1 MHRKRHTRHSAAMAR
16 LSGLPSE
23 HHHEG
28 PGDAPRRKRGRP
40 NRSQPSSQAQMADAA
55 STGKR
60 TASPTAELSQT
71 KRSKRTQV
79 DDEDQIADEIA
90 QSFSRS
96 QQGDTIRVDTQASTT
111 TTTTTRRNGGRRHSE
126 YPLLPLHD
134 DDDDDELAAAGPSSS
149 AQPSSGLTPH
159 LNRISA
165 VRRDLATARRVR
177 RSLPSQLGVERVD
190 ESIDG
195 TQFQYA
201 PLSAVLDGRTRR
213 RLRRSHLSQE
223 VNDFED
229 HQKKDKKLLLQLREQ
244 LRAQDDKIKDLEY
257 RLEAGRLGNIDMSE
271 DHAQELV
278 QQLDDARQEIVA
290 LRASSLYNGSEHEM
304 SAFDGAVD
312 MSDDDDDE
320 RGDRLLLV
328 NPDELH
334 LSRDIDMAYTTSGRF
349 ASRVQELSSQMT
361 FESLP
366 ELSQLTHD
374 TLLDEDDV
382 IVPDKIQDQAVERY
396 ERELSHTF
404 EQLARSQAALRV
416 LTLELQNL
424 HYLDAG
430 RSGQEILIELRHGF
444 DTLRVEIEKFVPNS
458 TANLTNQQ
466 LLRKIPELFSGIFFE
481 LNETTTLLSSSQNVE
496 IVLRRQYENVLDLL
510 GESEERVKEL
520 EQNSYTLDK
529 SNEEKQRTIID
540 LEEQVST
547 LTTLTNGQEV
557 DLTDKIAQIN
567 GLRDEVVDKD
577 TAITR
582 LRDAIETYRID
593 ITKTTQTALDFETAH
608 HATIARMEEEH
619 GDAIR
624 ALQAELTAE
633 QDAREAAQGDAQQ
646 KGEIIDDLAGRI
658 ERMEAELEAIT
669 DEMAELTEQLTLQT
683 EGRAVAEGQR
693 DEQAAMAYEYAN
705 TIENLKETILDLKAQ
720 LKESQANLASE
731 RSQREKTEAALDE
744 ATEKIDDQ
752 NVLIHDAGIQ
762 ANELRSK
769 LFQLQ
774 QEKEAAIVQLQEEAQ
789 EREDELND
797 QLATET
803 QARGVAEKTVVKL
816 NKQIEQLQGEL
827 ATADIDLSN
836 MTDARQLLE
845 QDREQ
850 QVLVYNQQLA
860 DLTAKYNALETS
872 SKSTIDALQANIIDL
887 TNQVRAQQ
895 AEIKRLTEEGVEK
908 DLLYEQDTT
917 ILKEDIVELKGALA
931 NERAENEQNR
941 KEIAS
946 LSQRVENE
954 ANELLNMVNSHSQE
968 TTSLKSVISI
978 HEATIKNHEA
988 NAQQY
993 EEEYTMEV
1001 TELNKTIEELQL
1013 LGTAHI
1019 ETITILQSQVETLK
1033 ARFIKQE
1040 EDTRTTIDAL
1050 NLAHRRLLEEN
1061 EAMAA
1066 ALKQR
1071 NADTLK
1077 AVREMKSAQ
1086 VVIKTQGIDMHKVM
1100 NGKVVK
1106 TTEKVKVT
1114 KKGSKKKIGTRS
1126 WRDSGM
1132 FDEEDGDAK
1141 VGDQEPIDDHLLPA

>member
-1 MHRKRHTRHSAAMAR
+1 MAR

-40 NRSQPSSQAQMADAA
+40 TKGQASSQSQSQPQSQSQDVV

-71 KRSKRTQV
+71 KRARRVPV
-79 DDEDQIADEIA
+79 DDEDQIADEME

-96 QQGDTIRVDTQASTT
+96 QRGDTIRVETQSSTS
-111 TTTTTRRNGGRRHSE
+111 TTRRAGRRHSE
-126 YPLLPLHD
+126 YPTLPVLADADD
-134 DDDDDELAAAGPSSS
+134 DDDDDELAAGLASS
-149 AQPSSGLTPH
+149 AQASSGLTPH
-159 LNRISA
+159 LNRIGA

-190 ESIDG
+190 EEANG

-223 VNDFED
+223 VNDFEN
-229 HQKKDKKLLLQLREQ
+229 HQKQDKKLLLQLREQ
-244 LRAQDDKIKDLEY
+244 LRTQDAKIKDLEY
-257 RLEAGRLGNIDMSE
+257 RLEAGRLGNIDMTE
-271 DHAQELV
+271 DHAQELA
-278 QQLDDARQEIVA
+278 QELDDARQEIVA
-290 LRASSLYNGSEHEM
+290 LRASSLYNGSEREM
-304 SAFDGAVD
+304 SAFDGAAD
-312 MSDDDDDE
+312 LSEDDDDGE
-320 RGDRLLLV
+320 QLLLV

-334 LSRDIDMAYTTSGRF
+334 LARDIDMVYTRGGKF

-374 TLLDEDDV
+374 TLMDEDDIV
-382 IVPDKIQDQAVERY
+382 VPDKIEDQAVERY
-396 ERELSHTF
+396 ERELAHTF

-424 HYLDAG
+424 HYVGAG
-430 RSGQEILIELRHGF
+430 RSGQDIIIELRHGF
-444 DTLRVEIEKFVPNS
+444 DTLRVEIEKFIPNS
-458 TANLTNQQ
+458 TTNLTNQQ
-466 LLRKIPELFSGIFFE
+466 LLRKIPELISGIFFE
-481 LNETTTLLSSSQNVE
+481 LNETTLLLSSSQNVE

-510 GESEERVKEL
+510 GDSEEHVKEL
-520 EQNSYTLDK
+520 EKNAFTLDRT
-529 SNEEKQRTIID
+529 NEQKQRTIVD
-540 LEEQVST
+540 LEEQV
-547 LTTLTNGQEV
+547 TTLIVSTNNQDAEI
-557 DLTDKIAQIN
+557 TDMTAQIN
-567 GLRDEVVDKD
+567 GLRDEVAAKD
-577 TAITR
+577 TALAR
-582 LRDAIETYRID
+582 LRDAIETYRVD
-593 ITKTTQTALDFETAH
+593 ILKTTQTALDFETAH
-608 HATIARMEEEH
+608 HATISRMEEEH
-619 GDAIR
+619 SDAIR
-624 ALQAELTAE
+624 ALTVELTAE
-633 QDAREAAQGDAQQ
+633 QDAREAAEGDAQQ
-646 KGEIIDDLAGRI
+646 KGEIIDDLASRI
-658 ERMEAELEAIT
+658 ERMEIELGTLT
-669 DEMAELTEQLTLQT
+669 DEMAELTEQLALQT
-683 EGRAVAEGQR
+683 DARGAAESQR
-693 DEQAAMAYEYAN
+693 DEQATMAYEYAN

-720 LKESQANLASE
+720 LKELQANLASE

-774 QEKEAAIVQLQEEAQ
+774 QEKDAAIIQLQEDAQ
-789 EREDELND
+789 EREDDLNE
-797 QLATET
+797 QLVTET

-850 QVLVYNQQLA
+850 QVLILNQQIV
-860 DLTAKYNALETS
+860 DLTVKYTALDTS
-872 SKSTIDALQANIIDL
+872 SRSTIDALQAKIIDL
-887 TNQVRAQQ
+887 TDLVRVQQ
-895 AEIKRLTEEGVEK
+895 TDIERLTEEGIAK
-908 DLLYEQDTT
+908 DLLYKQDTT
-917 ILKEDIVELKGALA
+917 VLKEDIAELKGALI

-941 KEIAS
+941 KEITS

-954 ANELLNMVNSHSQE
+954 ANELLNMVNSHSEE
-968 TTSLKSVISI
+968 TTALNSVISI
-978 HEATIKNHEA
+978 HEATIKNHKE
-988 NAQQY
+988 NARRY
-993 EEEYTMEV
+993 EEEYTTEV
-1001 TELNKTIEELQL
+1001 TELSNTIEELQL
-1013 LGTAHI
+1013 LGTARV
-1019 ETITILQSQVETLK
+1019 ETITILQTQIETLK
-1033 ARFIKQE
+1033 TRFAKQE

-1077 AVREMKSAQ
+1077 AVQEMKSAQ
-1086 VVIKTQGIDMHKVM
+1086 VIIKTSGVDMHLVQ
-1100 NGKVVK
+1100 NGKVQK

-1114 KKGSKKKIGTRS
+1114 KKGSKKKMAARS

-1132 FDEEDGDAK
+1132 FDEEEGDTRA
-1141 VGDQEPIDDHLLPA
+1141 GDQEAIDDDLLPA